1 MTEDKKQLLNYFE
14 ASSKDRR
21 AAIVLSLV
29 ALLEDV
35 HGESFAGD
43 YLQSLTERYGDPGPA
58 YQESE
63 LETLYSHLPA
73 NQREALLQVA
83 RCLQPRRDPSGILA
97 ASGKVYR
104 FDDYKKAR
112 E

>member
-1 MTEDKKQLLNYFE
+1 MEDRKRLLDFFQ
-14 ASSKDRR
+14 ASPRDRQ
-21 AAIVLSLV
+21 AVIFLSLV
-29 ALLEDV
+29 ALLEDQ

-43 YLQSLTERYGDPGPA
+43 YLQSLTERYGDPGPG
-58 YQESE
+58 YRESE
-63 LETLYSHLPA
+63 LETLYSRLPA